1 MKFFHIADTHLGAI
15 PDAGFAWSEER
26 RSEIWES
33 FRSVVAKADREE
45 VDLLL
50 IAGDLFHRQPLM
62 RELKEVNYLFSTL
75 KKRKGVRFMSNT
87 STKKKFG
94 FFAVIVAAVLC
105 LAAGA
110 YYKYVNGYF
119 GLAQSSHKDNFSPV
133 VFWLLIGGA
142 VVCALCIAL
151 KKYGLASAVVT
162 AASGVSIALFVHKC
176 YWYVVDVLYGI
187 DEKQFDPKFF
197 TFVGLM
203 VAAFVVSEI
212 SLYTKKTA

>member
-1 MKFFHIADTHLGAI
+1 MDAFPFRRLFLTGALS
-15 PDAGFAWSEER
+15 PGRWGKWAS
-26 RSEIWES
+26 
-33 FRSVVAKADREE
+33 
-45 VDLLL
+45 
-50 IAGDLFHRQPLM
+50 
-62 RELKEVNYLFSTL
+62 LFSTL

-133 VFWLLIGGA
+133 VFWLLVGGA

-203 VAAFVVSEI
+203 AAAFVVSEI

>member
-1 MKFFHIADTHLGAI
+1 
-15 PDAGFAWSEER
+15 
-26 RSEIWES
+26 
-33 FRSVVAKADREE
+33 
-45 VDLLL
+45 
-50 IAGDLFHRQPLM
+50 
-62 RELKEVNYLFSTL
+62 
-75 KKRKGVRFMSNT
+75 MSNT

-110 YYKYVNGYF
+110 YYKYVK
-119 GLAQSSHKDNFSPV
+119 SSHKDNFSPV

-162 AASGVSIALFVHKC
+162 AASGVSVALFVHKC

>member
-1 MKFFHIADTHLGAI
+1 
-15 PDAGFAWSEER
+15 
-26 RSEIWES
+26 
-33 FRSVVAKADREE
+33 
-45 VDLLL
+45 
-50 IAGDLFHRQPLM
+50 
-62 RELKEVNYLFSTL
+62 
-75 KKRKGVRFMSNT
+75 MSNT

-133 VFWLLIGGA
+133 VFWLLVGGA

-162 AASGVSIALFVHKC
+162 AASGVSVALFVHKC